1 LPQDDADADRVRY
14 RPKFRNFKPTPAVP
28 IGTPIERIT
37 RISDL
42 EAEIEKPSRWDLDRG
57 ALRALEY

>member
-1 LPQDDADADRVRY
+1 
-14 RPKFRNFKPTPAVP
+14 VP